1 MYLLSARVDK
11 GHYSTNALNNWDTE
25 SKTTMNSSNRSPTYV
40 PTRFAKSLLKLAEQ
54 QHFNI
59 NQLLSSAGLDFNP
72 LDASAPEQISAIQ
85 YSRLYQ
91 QVLTLLQDDSFGMH
105 AGRGITAGAF
115 RMMCYAIIHC
125 DTLNQVIKR
134 LVEFLKV
141 FYDQPLHLK
150 MQKNGDWVTISYPF
164 YQESDDTKAKA
175 GEAYG
180 LALWHRFFSWLIA
193 SPIEVH
199 AVQLQSSRPAN
210 PAAYQR
216 LFGVP
221 VSFQCATNGI
231 TFNSRYLEL
240 PLAQDEKSLR
250 DFLRTAPYQ
259 MIIEP
264 HQAESSALISRVRRI
279 MGYDLGADF
288 PAFEVVASAMN
299 MSAPTLRRHLRKE
312 GVSYQG
318 LKDQCRKE
326 AATAYLGRPELSVNA
341 VAALMGF
348 TDPSAFHRSFKKW
361 TGKTPG
367 QFRRELFAIK
377 QTETH

>member
-1 MYLLSARVDK
+1 MNTS
-11 GHYSTNALNNWDTE
+11 N
-25 SKTTMNSSNRSPTYV
+25 TTPTYV
-40 PTRFAKSLLKLAEQ
+40 PTRFVKSLLKLAEQ
-54 QHFNI
+54 QGFNV
-59 NQLLSSAGLDFNP
+59 NQLLAAAGLEFNP
-72 LDASAPEQISAIQ
+72 LDASAPEQISAIL

-91 QVLTLLQDDSFGMH
+91 QILTLLQDESFGMH

-115 RMMCYAIIHC
+115 RMMCYSIIHC
-125 DTLNQVIKR
+125 DTLHKVIRR
-134 LVEFLKV
+134 LVEFLEV
-141 FYDQPLHLK
+141 FYDKPLHLK
-150 MQKNGDWVTISYPF
+150 MEVDEAWVCISYPY
-164 YQESDDTKAKA
+164 YQEANDTRSKA

-193 SPIEVH
+193 NPIEVKSVH
-199 AVQLQSSRPAN
+199 LQSSMPDN

-221 VSFQCATNGI
+221 VSFSNEANGI
-231 TFNSRYLEL
+231 TFSRRYLEL
-240 PLAQDEKSLR
+240 PLAQNEDSLR

-259 MIIEP
+259 MIIDP
-264 HQAESSALISRVRRI
+264 QQAASSELVSRVRRV
-279 MGYDLGADF
+279 MGYDLGANF
-288 PAFEVVASAMN
+288 PAFEEVASAMN

-326 AATAYLGRPELSVNA
+326 AATAYLARPELSVSA

-361 TGKTPG
+361 TSKTPG
-367 QFRRELFAIK
+367 EYRRELFNH
-377 QTETH
+377 QQNTVE